1 RGTESPMSLRFRL
14 IGMVC
19 VALVVSL
26 ALGAATAW
34 INASRSVRTEM
45 RSALLVGRQT
55 IENAIERLQNSGD
68 PLHDLED
75 LVASFDGNRHLRV
88 RLIGEGEA
96 ITAPIVERPPFGP
109 LPGWFIR
116 LIGVGSTADR
126 VPIVVRGRDDATIV
140 LETDPHNEILEVWNE
155 FTGSLVTPAVFS
167 SLTILLIYVFIG
179 RALRPLAALAV
190 ALEQVGDG
198 RYRTRIAG
206 RLGPELARLRDS
218 FNRMAA
224 RLADADAENRRLNEQ
239 LLTLQ
244 EQERSELAR
253 DLHDE
258 VSPFLFA
265 INIDAT
271 AASRLLNDGR
281 ADEARDRVQSI
292 ADAVRPMQRQ
302 VRSMLGRL
310 RPIGL
315 DEFGL
320 REAIENMIAFWR
332 QRRPEIR
339 YQLAISTECEDPG
352 ELVGLTICR
361 IVQESLSNAVRHA
374 GPTLITVSVDRE
386 DADVRVEV
394 ADDGGGMPEPR
405 RPGYGLV
412 GIGERVKAIGGSL
425 SFSNKPAQGFA
436 VAAVLPCASEQQPAC
451 VSVQEEL

>member
-1 RGTESPMSLRFRL
+1 
-14 IGMVC
+14 
-19 VALVVSL
+19 
-26 ALGAATAW
+26 
-34 INASRSVRTEM
+34 
-45 RSALLVGRQT
+45 
-55 IENAIERLQNSGD
+55 
-68 PLHDLED
+68 
-75 LVASFDGNRHLRV
+75 
-88 RLIGEGEA
+88 
-96 ITAPIVERPPFGP
+96 
-109 LPGWFIR
+109 
-116 LIGVGSTADR
+116 
-126 VPIVVRGRDDATIV
+126 
-140 LETDPHNEILEVWNE
+140 
-155 FTGSLVTPAVFS
+155 
-167 SLTILLIYVFIG
+167 
-179 RALRPLAALAV
+179 V

-198 RYRTRIAG
+198 RYRTRLAG
-206 RLGPELARLRDS
+206 RLAPELARLRDS

-265 INIDAT
+265 INIDA
-271 AASRLLNDGR
+271 ASASRLLDDGR

-320 REAIENMIAFWR
+320 REAIENMIGFWR

-339 YQLAISTECEDPG
+339 YQLAISTECEGLG

-361 IVQESLSNAVRHA
+361 IVQECLSNAVRHA

-405 RPGYGLV
+405 CRRSYENTDCRRSPDRSGWSQAIV
-412 GIGERVKAIGGSL
+412 GRRTG
-425 SFSNKPAQGFA
+425 N
-436 VAAVLPCASEQQPAC
+436 
-451 VSVQEEL
+451 